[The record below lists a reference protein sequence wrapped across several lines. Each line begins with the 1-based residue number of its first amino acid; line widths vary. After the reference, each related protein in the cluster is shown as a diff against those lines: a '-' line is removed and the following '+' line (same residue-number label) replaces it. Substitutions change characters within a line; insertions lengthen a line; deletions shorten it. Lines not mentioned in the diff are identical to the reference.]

1 MFLRLALQPAEFALE
16 LYAEK
21 VGIAHEHSL
30 EGCMLNRRDLQ
41 SGLDG
46 RIFGQHTPL
55 L

>member
-1 MFLRLALQPAEFALE
+1 MFLRHTLQPAEFALE
-16 LYAEK
+16 LYK

-46 RIFGQHTPL
+46 RIFGQHVPVL
-55 L
+55 